1 MVEADAGDARFHR
14 RAARGQR
21 GLEIEGVE
29 IALLAE
35 ERGSASK
42 FSLRSKER
50 VDVAAQVAA
59 PLGGGGHARAA
70 GCTLQTD
77 LDSALETMLKQA
89 RAALEQTG
97 EVQ

>member
-1 MVEADAGDARFHR
+1 MLDSTGALREDNEGVVNYL
-14 RAARGQR
+14 
-21 GLEIEGVE
+21 LEIEGVE

-42 FSLRSKER
+42 FSLRSKEK